1 MRRINA
7 PCIVDIEQT
16 AESLHAH
23 AIPEGVAIHPGDRVL
38 LCGAPTGIQFGD
50 RVRIECMATVLRA
63 GVIGR
68 MWAQVRGLAALV
80 ELFEVGF
87 QPKEP

>member
-1 MRRINA
+1 
-7 PCIVDIEQT
+7 
-16 AESLHAH
+16 
-23 AIPEGVAIHPGDRVL
+23 